1 MNLSATQSIMMIE
14 RQGAGG
20 ALDGRDL
27 AVDRAASSESGSA
40 PWHSRARSNASAR
53 RATASALRPRHDT
66 MADEVPSGDAEVMS
80 ASMHRVL
87 TREVLSVAAV
97 RRRRVPF
104 PSLARGRMKR
114 TPPL

>member
-1 MNLSATQSIMMIE
+1 
-14 RQGAGG
+14 
-20 ALDGRDL
+20 
-27 AVDRAASSESGSA
+27 
-40 PWHSRARSNASAR
+40 
-53 RATASALRPRHDT
+53 

-104 PSLARGRMKR
+104 PSLARGRTKR
-114 TPPL
+114 DPRAPV

>member
-1 MNLSATQSIMMIE
+1 MHFAAAFE
-14 RQGAGG
+14 P
-20 ALDGRDL
+20 
-27 AVDRAASSESGSA
+27 ASSDRLGSA
-40 PWHSRARSNASAR
+40 PWHSRARSNAYAR
-53 RATASALRPRHDT
+53 RVTASAPRPRHDT

-104 PSLARGRMKR
+104 PSLARGRTKR
-114 TPPL
+114 SPRAPV